1 MTGEG
6 SLNAHFKNLY
16 NRIREFS
23 QEQLEKVMTNSM
35 LPILKIDDR
44 NRYDYYPQLDASIF
58 NNQVYEGD
66 LGDYADLQKLLMIKE
81 KIIEKN
87 VENYKEESIKPDN
100 YTVIIEERNDIKVKL
115 LNKYIR
121 INNMVFEKALFIDVN
136 NIDQYKGR
144 IHTHADGE
152 GWVLLNNS
160 RLNSLLQSVNYY
172 YEGGEHYIVQN
183 TGVKKTAVAKVY
195 GLYVCKEENIPYQG
209 NSNICNVVVEFML
222 DRNIIWNYK
231 SQAIIN
237 ILKYVSSEKAQIAI
251 NTYLSIKRDDSSMIE
266 YGLNLLENG
275 LLYGWNSSTLKM
287 FANKANERQLNLI
300 YKANSRLAYD
310 VAQLIKIEY
319 DLLSKSHKAEVD
331 KFNADLQAKRDTIKK
346 IIGDITTKGLRENA
360 KRLKSD
366 SDTRKFSD
374 LCNKLIGHVK
384 ADLDK
389 ASLTEVERW
398 LKDALELKECALK
411 IQSKLNK

>member
-1 MTGEG
+1 MYTREE
-6 SLNAHFKNLY
+6 FENLINNSPLFDIDKDSSPMLYKTEKY
-16 NRIREFS
+16 NLLTLI
-23 QEQLEKVMTNSM
+23 T
-35 LPILKIDDR
+35 
-44 NRYDYYPQLDASIF
+44 DYYRFYIYCNKPLDS
-58 NNQVYEGD
+58 YSMT
-66 LGDYADLQKLLMIKE
+66 LMETAAECIKYYDRE
-81 KIIEKN
+81 K
-87 VENYKEESIKPDN
+87 SQF
-100 YTVIIEERNDIKVKL
+100 L
-115 LNKYIR
+115 SLF
-121 INNMVFEKALFIDVN
+121 NMVMKRKLHIDKAKELIDAYRQGIKLSN
-136 NIDQYKGR
+136 YD
-144 IHTHADGE
+144 
-152 GWVLLNNS
+152 S
-160 RLNSLLQSVNYY
+160 RLISK
-172 YEGGEHYIVQN
+172 I
-183 TGVKKTAVAKVY
+183 TA
-195 GLYVCKEENIPYQG
+195 
-209 NSNICNVVVEFML
+209 
-222 DRNIIWNYK
+222 
-231 SQAIIN
+231 
-237 ILKYVSSEKAQIAI
+237 
-251 NTYLSIKRDDSSMIE
+251 YLSIKRDDSSMIE